1 MKNGLWRA
9 AYGIKQYD
17 CNVITNWNLPYS
29 SHECVQSV
37 CVCHCSARCFV
48 EIASTMSQV
57 YDLPCAFL
65 LAFRSHHRLVRRG
78 IRLQNRHR
86 CSWPWSSLLPLF
98 LVVPFGAW
106 CLPIVPQHD
115 WKKKK
120 KTELTLR
127 LTLTKSQ
134 ELRFCRRLAVFPLN
148 HYFFPAQ
155 CLDGRI
161 VREKL

>member
-1 MKNGLWRA
+1 MESWKMKNGLWRA

-120 KTELTLR
+120 KNRADTTFDTYQIPGASLLPPA
-127 LTLTKSQ
+127 
-134 ELRFCRRLAVFPLN
+134 RRLST
-148 HYFFPAQ
+148 
-155 CLDGRI
+155 
-161 VREKL
+161 